1 MPEQKL
7 SIEEA
12 LNELREMFPEGAV
25 IHFTTDRL
33 VSVLGYDLTTAN
45 TKYQVLH
52 RYGSNLNDVMAQ
64 VRAWKEQNEH

>member
-7 SIEEA
+7 TVEDC
-12 LNELREMFPEGAV
+12 LKELREMFPEGAV

-64 VRAWKEQNEH
+64 VRAWHKEQST